1 MNIIA
6 NCKKTVSEI
15 LDNSQNQS
23 HNSQTAINNSQHDEL
38 NSQLIEIKC

>member
-1 MNIIA
+1 MA
-6 NCKKTVSEI
+6 LFFFTQ
-15 LDNSQNQS
+15 LYGLYQNQS